1 MIYSDIT
8 LRSMKKK
15 KGWIEP
21 EKPVTVKPK
30 QEIKKIVADT
40 NELFNVFERRNK
52 GESISKSITDKD
64 GSRTDEVTS
73 LFQVHVSTFILTF
86 SAVFSLT
93 VDVSFEF

>member
-1 MIYSDIT
+1 
-8 LRSMKKK
+8 MKKK

-64 GSRTDEVTS
+64 GSRTDEVKTPFLS
-73 LFQVHVSTFILTF
+73 LHLSFIFPF
-86 SAVFSLT
+86 SAVF
-93 VDVSFEF
+93 

>member
-1 MIYSDIT
+1 MMFKTLMYYLLVKLMIYSDIT

-64 GSRTDEVTS
+64 GSRTDEV
-73 LFQVHVSTFILTF
+73 
-86 SAVFSLT
+86 
-93 VDVSFEF
+93 